1 MPKKKTAKKA
11 AKKTTK
17 KVTAKKAPKKE
28 QELKVEKVEQPEP
41 RDEQDKNI
49 RDAQYRKGLSIAFF
63 NATNA
68 AIALVTAGKQL
79 TPEEALKEVVR
90 VRDFFIEEHKEYYA
104 ATINQ
109 VGQDY
114 DPQEAI
120 KKLKKT
126 KNLEQVH
133 TVWLMFSEDERR
145 DPEIYRV
152 AQEMKKKYEKA

>member
-1 MPKKKTAKKA
+1 MPKTKTAKKVA
-11 AKKTTK
+11 EVKK
-17 KVTAKKAPKKE
+17 
-28 QELKVEKVEQPEP
+28 EKVEQPEP

-68 AIALVTAGKQL
+68 AIALVTVNSHSTAENKEKLDVSDEGL
-79 TPEEALKEVVR
+79 LKRVTK

-104 ATINQ
+104 SIINQ